1 MAVYIYMHV
10 HIDLN
15 TRDVNHV
22 LIYHFWLEMTQ
33 LWQKDAYQWS
43 LTHENMNF
51 HWIWSVAMFN
61 VFYWSIL
68 ERFALSLPKDGELL
82 HPKTSSGKSSKTG
95 NSQSSI
101 RKGSQSLGGT
111 QGKRSEVSQSKG
123 TPSRSRTVERDFH
136 SQKSRNEDTGE
147 SPGQRLGQ
155 QATKNEYVSWFM
167 QCISC

>member
-1 MAVYIYMHV
+1 MCWYITFDSKWHNCEKRMLINEV
-10 HIDLN
+10 SPMKIWILTESDLS
-15 TRDVNHV
+15 
-22 LIYHFWLEMTQ
+22 F
-33 LWQKDAYQWS
+33 
-43 LTHENMNF
+43 
-51 HWIWSVAMFN
+51 AMFN

-82 HPKTSSGKSSKTG
+82 HPKASSGKSSKSG

-101 RKGSQSLGGT
+101 RKGSQSLAGT
-111 QGKRSEVSQSKG
+111 PGKRSEVSQSKG

-155 QATKNEYVSWFM
+155 QATKNGYVSLFM